1 MEDLQEFTQR
11 NGMYVNGSKSKVM
24 KFSRS
29 QTHDFPLEVS
39 FFDNKFLEVVS
50 SMKLL
55 GVIVSDSLKWGPN
68 TDYIC
73 KRAKAK
79 IWLLRN
85 MKESGLTDSQLVD
98 AYKKEVRSLL
108 ELAVPVW
115 NSGLTK
121 NQCVQIER
129 VQKNALSAILGFRYT
144 SYELA
149 LKYLGLERLSVRR
162 EKICSKFISKNL
174 QESTPLWFPVQKT
187 HDTRSSSF
195 LVKEYQCNTK
205 SF

>member
-1 MEDLQEFTQR
+1 
-11 NGMYVNGSKSKVM
+11 M

-79 IWLLRN
+79 IWLLQ
-85 MKESGLTDSQLVD
+85 MKKLKMRFKYEELLFEYLNNIHFWKISES
-98 AYKKEVRSLL
+98 
-108 ELAVPVW
+108 
-115 NSGLTK
+115 NIH
-121 NQCVQIER
+121 C
-129 VQKNALSAILGFRYT
+129 
-144 SYELA
+144 
-149 LKYLGLERLSVRR
+149 
-162 EKICSKFISKNL
+162 
-174 QESTPLWFPVQKT
+174 
-187 HDTRSSSF
+187 
-195 LVKEYQCNTK
+195 
-205 SF
+205 